1 MTKSVLAILVAL
13 VLVSGVAL
21 ADRTSS
27 ATAPVSVDVVANIGI
42 AYTGATVVMS
52 PVQTGAVEGAV
63 IFAVEANVQEIDLQV
78 AVSNLYKDNAP
89 ASVSQIPVDITKK
102 VGVRPVI
109 GQELPV
115 GEDNALPL
123 LPSSVAVGP
132 FPIGFQTVQGHF
144 GSGTAGHFS
153 QSVTVTPS
161 WTQTDP
167 ELPVG
172 TYGGIVI
179 LTGVINPA

>member
-1 MTKSVLAILVAL
+1 
-13 VLVSGVAL
+13 
-21 ADRTSS
+21 
-27 ATAPVSVDVVANIGI
+27 VVANIGI
-42 AYTGATVVMS
+42 DYTGATVMMD
-52 PVQTGAVEGAV
+52 PVQTGAVSGAV
-63 IFAVEANVQEIDLQV
+63 VFSIEANVQELDLQV

-89 ASVSQIPVDITKK
+89 GSVSQIPVDTSKK
-102 VGVRPVI
+102 VGVKPAI

-115 GEDNALPL
+115 GQDNALELIPT
-123 LPSSVAVGP
+123 SVPVGP
-132 FPIGFQTVQGHF
+132 FPIGFQTVTGHF

-161 WTQTDP
+161 WKQSDK

-179 LTGVINPA
+179 LTGVINPV